1 MKKTT
6 DLMSRRDL
14 IKRFGFAAF
23 LLHPL
28 LRSMAMAAST
38 PFMTAPRFV
47 MVFKGASF
55 QPSQMPASLANA
67 AGTPLAALQPHA
79 ADMILF
85 KNMHIHGGSPK
96 ASYQEEHG
104 AGLFGCVTGH
114 QLKYTSND
122 SYYAYT
128 DYESIDIRI
137 ARDYKLRGDLANLP
151 FSSLHLGAGAQSDA
165 DNVGLGQR
173 YISFRARQTG
183 DSTYGNAI
191 APIQN
196 AGQVYDSLMSRVNLL
211 CAPSSSQP
219 AADVEKMRLALQQ
232 KKSVLDLKLKDIQ
245 DAQAKLGLDTEHAR
259 KLDGLLDGWREA
271 EKLVSTQLADLSTG
285 TGTSTGKAC
294 PVMTR
299 PTGDGAGKQNLDQ
312 LGPVADQMTSM
323 IQLAFQWDLTRVV
336 ALTLSGASCGQYS
349 PNRGVSSAHHSLE
362 HAGNLASLAKVDAY
376 YAEKFAGLLTALKA
390 VDDGSGMNGLY
401 NSSVVFG
408 MECWSA
414 GDHSLKNI
422 PFMLAGR
429 GGGKFT
435 TGTTVDAAGRSNND
449 LLLSC
454 LRASGIQDATF
465 GLASLCKGPIV

>member
-1 MKKTT
+1 MKNSDGLIT
-6 DLMSRRDL
+6 RRQL

-38 PFMTAPRFV
+38 PYSSAPRFV

-55 QPSQMPASLANA
+55 QPSQMPGSLANM
-67 AGTPLAALQPHA
+67 AGTPIAALQPHA
-79 ADMILF
+79 SDLILF

-114 QLKYTSND
+114 QLKYTKND

-137 ARDYKLRGDLANLP
+137 ARDYKARTDLASLP
-151 FSSLHLGAGAQSDA
+151 FSSLHLGAGAHSDA
-165 DNVGLGQR
+165 DSVGLGQR
-173 YISFRARQTG
+173 YISFRNRLTG
-183 DSTYGNAI
+183 DGTYGNAI
-191 APIQN
+191 APVQS
-196 AGQVYDSLMSRVNLL
+196 AGQVYDSLMGRINLI
-211 CAPSSSQP
+211 CASSSTQP
-219 AADVEKMRLALQQ
+219 SADVEKMRIALQQ
-232 KKSVLDLKLKDIQ
+232 KKSVLDLKMKDIM
-245 DAQAKLGLDTEHAR
+245 DAKAKLGLDTEHSR
-259 KLDGLLDGWREA
+259 KLDGLLEGWREA
-271 EKLVSTQLADLSTG
+271 EKLVSAQLANLSSSTS
-285 TGTSTGKAC
+285 TSTGRAC
-294 PVMTR
+294 PTTSR
-299 PTGDGAGKQNLDQ
+299 PTGDGTGKQNLDQ
-312 LGPVADQMTSM
+312 LSPVADQMIGM

-336 ALTLSGASCGQYS
+336 AFTLSGASCGQFS
-349 PNRGVSSAHHSLE
+349 PNRGVNSAHHSLE

-376 YAEKFAGLLTALKA
+376 YAEKFAGLLTALKG
-390 VDDGSGMNGLY
+390 VDDGGGVTGLH

-408 MECWSA
+408 MECWSD
-414 GDHSLKNI
+414 GDHSLRNI

-429 GGGKFT
+429 GGGMFS
-435 TGTTVDAAGRSNND
+435 TGRVVDAAGRSNND

-454 LRASGIQDATF
+454 LRASGIQDTTF